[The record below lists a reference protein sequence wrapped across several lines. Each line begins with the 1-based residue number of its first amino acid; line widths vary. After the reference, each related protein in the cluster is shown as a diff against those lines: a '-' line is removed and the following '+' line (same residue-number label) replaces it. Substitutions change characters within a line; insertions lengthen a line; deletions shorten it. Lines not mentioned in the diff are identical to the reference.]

1 MLELKGCPR
10 CRGDVY
16 YDSDYYGVY
25 KQCIQCGYLEDVDT
39 SREQA
44 AVAVVVAAKPGR
56 KAA

>member
-1 MLELKGCPR
+1 MLVLKGCPR
-10 CRGDVY
+10 CRGDVF

-39 SREQA
+39 SREQVAVA
-44 AVAVVVAAKPGR
+44 AVAVKRGK

>member
-1 MLELKGCPR
+1 MVLKGCPR
-10 CRGDVY
+10 CRGDVF

-39 SREQA
+39 SREQVAVA
-44 AVAVVVAAKPGR
+44 AVAVKRGK

>member
-1 MLELKGCPR
+1 MLVLKGCPR

-39 SREQA
+39 SREQVAVA
-44 AVAVVVAAKPGR
+44 AVAVKRGK

>member
-1 MLELKGCPR
+1 MLVLKGCPR

-44 AVAVVVAAKPGR
+44 AVAVAVKPGK

>member
-1 MLELKGCPR
+1 MLVLKGCPR

-16 YDSDYYGVY
+16 YERDYYGMY
-25 KQCIQCGYLEDVDT
+25 RQCIQCGFMEDFED

-44 AVAVVVAAKPGR
+44 TAAVAVKPNR